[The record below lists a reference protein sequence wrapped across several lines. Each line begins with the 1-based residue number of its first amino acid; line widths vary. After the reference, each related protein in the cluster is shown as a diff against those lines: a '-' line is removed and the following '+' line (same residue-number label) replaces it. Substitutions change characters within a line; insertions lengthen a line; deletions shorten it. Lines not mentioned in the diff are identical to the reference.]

1 MPVRSPSAP
10 DRRDRVRA
18 ATRARSAPIALLAAL
33 CVVSVG
39 ARAAWL
45 GAPCRSS
52 CSGASQRV
60 LIFDEVYYVNAAR
73 VIAGIHPPPGSPY
86 ADSPLG
92 VDPNSEHPQLAKLVM
107 AGSIELLGDGSLAW
121 RLGSLGFGT

>member
-1 MPVRSPSAP
+1 MSIRPVSAP
-10 DRRDRVRA
+10 DGRDRVRA
-18 ATRARSAPIALLAAL
+18 AASARATPIVLLAVL
-33 CVVSVG
+33 CVLAVG
-39 ARAAWL
+39 GRAAWL

-52 CSGASQRV
+52 CSGASGHV

-92 VDPNSEHPQLAKLVM
+92 VDPNSEHPQLAKLVI
-107 AGSIELLGDGSLAW
+107 AGSIE
-121 RLGSLGFGT
+121 